1 MFLYWDPFPRED
13 RMWDPATRNVYKT
26 WSHSMAKGLK
36 NIIIVRAVKTAINN
50 EDN

>member
-13 RMWDPATRNVYKT
+13 RMWDLATRNVYKT
-26 WSHSMAKGLK
+26 WSLWTAEGL
-36 NIIIVRAVKTAINN
+36 KTAINN